1 MKLNDGILKLQLI
14 LYSATKLYFYSAESK
29 DNNFKDSQHVCIAVV
44 LVYIIQWALKNKVCV
59 LL

>member
-29 DNNFKDSQHVCIAVV
+29 DNNFKESQHVCIAVV
-44 LVYIIQWALKNKVCV
+44 LEYIIQ
-59 LL
+59 